1 MQKINLKW
9 VIAHEPAY
17 LFYRVAEDFAGI
29 VNSKSKD
36 HSIEIEILTAEEYNE
51 KYSPA
56 ESITRH
62 NLWKLLQD
70 NTVQIT
76 QMQTTSLARQFNKQM
91 HVFDLPYLFRDH
103 DHAAEVLEG
112 KIGTQLLN
120 KFDESSR
127 LKGLAYTYSGG
138 FRLLPVNR
146 SVTSLGEIMGMPV
159 RSGLAPQAIDTIQ
172 ALGGIP
178 VPADLEETQRLVR
191 EGEVMAAEYVTQ
203 RIIPDGGQEWIKTII
218 NTEHSLFLTSI
229 VVNVDWWNQLP
240 ADLQSI
246 FMEAAVEAARNER
259 DLSIKDGET
268 SLETLKKDGVTM
280 IDLSDAERQALE
292 LKGLE
297 IQNKYADSYFEV
309 GLVDKI
315 RTTVQ

>member
-1 MQKINLKW
+1 
-9 VIAHEPAY
+9 
-17 LFYRVAEDFAGI
+17 
-29 VNSKSKD
+29 
-36 HSIEIEILTAEEYNE
+36 
-51 KYSPA
+51 
-56 ESITRH
+56 
-62 NLWKLLQD
+62 
-70 NTVQIT
+70 
-76 QMQTTSLARQFNKQM
+76 
-91 HVFDLPYLFRDH
+91 
-103 DHAAEVLEG
+103 
-112 KIGTQLLN
+112 
-120 KFDESSR
+120 
-127 LKGLAYTYSGG
+127 
-138 FRLLPVNR
+138 
-146 SVTSLGEIMGMPV
+146 
-159 RSGLAPQAIDTIQ
+159 
-172 ALGGIP
+172 
-178 VPADLEETQRLVR
+178 
-191 EGEVMAAEYVTQ
+191 MAAEYVTQ

>member
-1 MQKINLKW
+1 MQQINLNW

-17 LFYRVAEDFAGI
+17 LFYRVAEDFARI

-36 HSIEIEILTAEEYNE
+36 YNINIEILTAEEYNS
-51 KYSPA
+51 KYSPS

-103 DHAAEVLEG
+103 DHAASVLEG
-112 KIGTQLLN
+112 EIGEYLLN
-120 KFDESSR
+120 RFDESSR

-138 FRLLPVNR
+138 FRLLPVNH

-159 RSGLAPQAIDTIQ
+159 RSGLAPQAIDTVA

-191 EGEVMAAEYVTQ
+191 QGEVVAAEYVTQ

-229 VVNVDWWNQLP
+229 VVNVDWWNHLP

-246 FMEAAVEAARNER
+246 FMEAAVESARNER

-268 SLETLKKDGVTM
+268 SMEILKKDGVTVVNLTDSEM
-280 IDLSDAERQALE
+280 QSLK

-297 IQNKYADSYFEV
+297 IQNKYADSYFEN
-309 GLVDKI
+309 GLVDNI
-315 RTTVQ
+315 RTTV